1 MVRIEERG
9 KDRSEERMVRMSKGR
24 KVQSQDQVRQV
35 LEERERG
42 ARELG
47 ASVAKA
53 AAGKMGDWGTA
64 SNVRVPKRA
73 G

>member
-9 KDRSEERMVRMSKGR
+9 RDRSEECRTVRMSKR
-24 KVQSQDQVRQV
+24 SESPSQDQVRQV

-53 AAGKMGDWGTA
+53 AAGKMGDW
-64 SNVRVPKRA
+64 VL
-73 G
+73 